1 MATPAAPPTAG
12 HDPAGCKVVLAGTVA
27 KTLLA
32 EIQAG
37 LSMLDKP
44 PHLVG
49 FLANDDPGAK
59 MYADWT
65 AKTCL
70 EKYKPPHSVCPIFL
84 LSFPA

>member
-1 MATPAAPPTAG
+1 MATTTSS

-32 EIQAG
+32 EIHDG
-37 LSMLDKP
+37 LSKLDKP

-49 FLANDDPGAK
+49 FLANDDAGAR

-65 AKTCL
+65 AKTCRD
-70 EKYKPPHSVCPIFL
+70 K
-84 LSFPA
+84 